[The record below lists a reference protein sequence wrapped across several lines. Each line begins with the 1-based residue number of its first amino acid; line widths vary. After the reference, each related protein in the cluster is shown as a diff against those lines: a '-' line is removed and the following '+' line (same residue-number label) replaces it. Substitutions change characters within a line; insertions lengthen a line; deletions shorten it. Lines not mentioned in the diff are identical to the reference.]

1 MCVEPQTSPITSRKE
16 CRAISFAYINMN
28 ELKQTIEKIFDEG
41 NIIRIILASKR
52 KKSNPYRK
60 VTIRP
65 VIIKDCLSYQAEYV
79 FDKKVTHENL
89 AKEAAQAL
97 VLDLMENTFKQAD
110 IFTAKEDIQILA
122 SKPQNPRI
130 TSKPPTRS
138 MPTLSLDHNRKKTI

>member
-1 MCVEPQTSPITSRKE
+1 
-16 CRAISFAYINMN
+16 MN

-60 VTIRP
+60 VTVRP

-89 AKEAAQAL
+89 TKEATQAL
-97 VLDLMENTFKQAD
+97 VIDLMKNTFKQAD
-110 IFTAKEDIQILA
+110 IFTVKEDIQILA

-130 TSKPPTRS
+130 TSKPRHAPCQTSAWTTTEKR
-138 MPTLSLDHNRKKTI
+138 TI